1 MGGSDGGE
9 EPALRT
15 VVDDESL
22 VAGGHQVAG
31 LLVGS
36 VTDLSR
42 VSAPIPSTI
51 SFNSSTA
58 SLDLDPV
65 VGVLR
70 GNRYSV
76 PWA

>member
-15 VVDDESL
+15 VVDDEGL

-42 VSAPIPSTI
+42 VSAPIASQI
-51 SFNSSTA
+51 SFYSTTA

-70 GNRYSV
+70 RGRQSV

>member
-1 MGGSDGGE
+1 VGGSDGGE

-15 VVDDESL
+15 VVDDECL

-31 LLVGS
+31 FLVGS

-42 VSAPIPSTI
+42 VSAPIPCRLSFRST
-51 SFNSSTA
+51 TA

-65 VGVLR
+65 VGVLQR
-70 GNRYSV
+70 ER
-76 PWA
+76 

>member
-9 EPALRT
+9 KPALRT
-15 VVDDESL
+15 VVDDEGL

-42 VSAPIPSTI
+42 VSAPIASQI
-51 SFNSSTA
+51 SFHSTTA
-58 SLDLDPV
+58 SLDFDPV

-70 GNRYSV
+70 RGRQSV